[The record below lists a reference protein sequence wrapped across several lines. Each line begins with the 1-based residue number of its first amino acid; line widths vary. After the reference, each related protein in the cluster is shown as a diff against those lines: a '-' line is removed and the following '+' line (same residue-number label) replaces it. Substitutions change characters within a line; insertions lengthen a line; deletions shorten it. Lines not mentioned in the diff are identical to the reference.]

1 MGAAQFQNIKISAG
15 NPYRNLAF
23 EDPNGDGMRK
33 AQAYEVQMGGSYSG
47 PNNRP
52 GPGAFGTGDPGKLW
66 VPGWTQDTPAAA
78 PASAQVGA
86 ASGVSGQLADLIAK
100 PAAGGG
106 GPSGPGANPFT
117 DQMNQYLSSSAP
129 ATPGQASLA
138 PNRFAGGLTAAEQ
151 RLQDLISNPE
161 ALQNSSSYKFRVQQG
176 QQALERS
183 LGARGLLQS
192 GNRLSELTKYGQDM
206 GSQEYEAE
214 NARRMGLFN
223 SYAGNYNTD
232 QANNVNLLGVQQGS
246 LDKQYATAADLFKT
260 RGATI
265 ANLYGGADTA
275 NTARYGIDTTAGTA
289 RANTLADLYRTDQ
302 ATALGYQ
309 QDRTKQLDW
318 AYKSQIEQ
326 ANALA
331 KAQQAM
337 GRRAPNPGFT
347 TEQWWNTGGA

>member
-1 MGAAQFQNIKISAG
+1 MGAAQFQNIKISAN

-52 GPGAFGTGDPGKLW
+52 GSGEFGTGDPGKLW

-78 PASAQVGA
+78 QTST
-86 ASGVSGQLADLIAK
+86 ASGVSGQLADLISK

-106 GPSGPGANPFT
+106 GTSGPSANPFT

-129 ATPGQASLA
+129 AAPGQASLA

-151 RLQDLISNPE
+151 RLQDLINNPS
-161 ALQNSSSYKFRVQQG
+161 ALQNSASYKFRVDQG

-183 LGARGLLQS
+183 LGAKGLLQS

-214 NARRMGLFN
+214 NARRMGLLN
-223 SYAGNYNTD
+223 SYAGNYNID
-232 QANNVNLLGVQQGS
+232 QGNNINLLGIQQGS
-246 LDKQYATAADLFKT
+246 LDKQYGTAADLFKS
-260 RGATI
+260 RGAVL
-265 ANLYGGADTA
+265 ANLYGGADT
-275 NTARYGIDTTAGTA
+275 TGTQRYGIDTTANTA
-289 RANTLADLYRTDQ
+289 RANTLADLYRTD
-302 ATALGYQ
+302 T
-309 QDRTKQLDW
+309 
-318 AYKSQIEQ
+318 
-326 ANALA
+326 LA
-331 KAQQAM
+331 KTAQLPYEKQQLAPKPWWQA
-337 GRRAPNPGFT
+337 
-347 TEQWWNTGGA
+347 